1 MSFRFSLAPRVLTFA
16 VLAFVV
22 LPFAA
27 LPATAQSGSA
37 PAAKSQDP
45 AVSPTSSVAPVT
57 DTSAAPVK
65 RVWTNENLNEARG
78 TVSVV
83 GDKRSQKSLGTSSK
97 PGGPASSA
105 NVRQDLQK
113 LQAQLDDVN
122 KKLALYKAFQ
132 DGEPV
137 STNERDFD
145 KGISRVPV
153 DQQMVK
159 LKEKAVKLKKQID
172 DLVDEALKK
181 GVPANQLP

>member
-1 MSFRFSLAPRVLTFA
+1 M
-16 VLAFVV
+16 
-22 LPFAA
+22 
-27 LPATAQSGSA
+27 AQSDPA

-45 AVSPTSSVAPVT
+45 TVSATASPTPGADANSN
-57 DTSAAPVK
+57 AAPAK
-65 RVWTNENLNEARG
+65 KVWTNENLNEARG

-83 GDKRSQKSLGTSSK
+83 GDKRSQKSLGTTSK
-97 PGGPASSA
+97 TGNPAT
-105 NVRQDLQK
+105 VRQDLQK

-122 KKLALYKAFQ
+122 KQLALYKAFQ

-153 DQQMVK
+153 DQQIVK

-172 DLVDEALKK
+172 DLVDEARKK